1 MDHEK
6 ESGRIVGCAEDQKSF
21 QLEIS
26 NSTDMI
32 PGSAQNIHMYRVPQ
46 CFGRVMWGKGV
57 VGSFFYY
64 KFMVIECCYLE
75 MWKDFF

>member
-6 ESGRIVGCAEDQKSF
+6 ESGRIFRCAQDQKSF

-32 PGSAQNIHMYRVPQ
+32 PGSAQNIHMCRVPQ
-46 CFGRVMWGKGV
+46 RFGRVMWRKGCVWKFFRLQNYGK
-57 VGSFFYY
+57 
-64 KFMVIECCYLE
+64 
-75 MWKDFF
+75 